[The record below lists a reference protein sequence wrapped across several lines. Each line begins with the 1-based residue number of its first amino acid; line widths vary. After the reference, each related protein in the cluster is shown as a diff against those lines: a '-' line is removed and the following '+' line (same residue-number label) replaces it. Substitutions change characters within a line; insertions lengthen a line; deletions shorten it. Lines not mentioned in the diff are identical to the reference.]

1 MLPKRY
7 TEQLPDNKVIIKV
20 NDKGWNRAVGID
32 GLDPGMGLDI
42 NFHKQN
48 LSGLLETW
56 RKQYNQKKVFKSAVT
71 YMGNCVILEFVDDK
85 TATFFRITWDQLE
98 GYPIV

>member
-7 TEQLPDNKVIIKV
+7 TEQLPDNFVIIKV
-20 NDKGWNRAVGID
+20 NDRGWDRAVGVD
-32 GLDPGMGLDI
+32 NLDPGMGLDI

-56 RKQYNQKKVFKSAVT
+56 RKHLNKKKFSNQ
-71 YMGNCVILEFVDDK
+71 
-85 TATFFRITWDQLE
+85 Q
-98 GYPIV
+98 